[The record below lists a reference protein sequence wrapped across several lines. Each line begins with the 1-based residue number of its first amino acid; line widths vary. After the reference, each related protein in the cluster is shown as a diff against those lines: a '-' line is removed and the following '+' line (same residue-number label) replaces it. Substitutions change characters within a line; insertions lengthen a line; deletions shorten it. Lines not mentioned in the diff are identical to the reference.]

1 MEKSKSQWS
10 SKLGFVLASAG
21 AAIGLG
27 AIWKMPYVAGQSGGG
42 AFFLI
47 FILLTLLIGLP
58 MLLAEYIIGRST
70 QKEAVSAYKV
80 LAPNAPAW
88 SWIGK
93 IGVIGCFLLL
103 SFYSVVGGWI
113 FIYSGVSVVGNVI
126 DPAIDSGAF
135 FGEVTGTPWIVLA
148 GLGLFTIANVIVIAL
163 GVQNGIEKANK
174 FMMPLLFIMFFILVI
189 RAVTL
194 DGAMEG
200 IKFFLYPDF
209 SNITG
214 ESILYALGQSFFAL
228 AVGFSCLVTYSSYLK
243 KDVSLPNSAGS
254 VVGLSLFVSFL
265 AGLAIFPVVFAFDM
279 EVASGPPLLF
289 MVLPAAF
296 SQMPFGELFLALFLI
311 LFLFATL
318 TSSFSMY
325 EIIVAAVVEKWQVS
339 RGKLTV
345 VIGILVFIASIPS
358 ALTYSTLADVSIF
371 GRNIF
376 DATDFVVSNVIL
388 PLGNLLIAIFLV
400 YVMDKQLVKQ
410 ELLQGSKMGEGYF
423 KIFYFLMK
431 YIVPYVILIV
441 LGYLLLQYSI

>member
-1 MEKSKSQWS
+1 VEKSKNQWS

-42 AFFLI
+42 AFFLV

-70 QKEAVSAYKV
+70 QKEAVTAYKI

-93 IGVIGCFLLL
+93 MGIIGCFLLL

-113 FIYSGVSVVGNVI
+113 FIYSGVSIAGNVI
-126 DPAIDSGAF
+126 DPAVDPGAF
-135 FGEVTGTPWIVLA
+135 FGEITGTPWVVLI
-148 GLGLFTIANVIVIAL
+148 GLGLFTLANVVIIAL

-209 SNITG
+209 TNMTG

-254 VVGLSLFVSFL
+254 VVALSLFVSFL

-296 SQMPFGELFLALFLI
+296 SQIPFGEVFLAMFLI

-325 EIIVAAVVEKWQVS
+325 EIIVAAVVEKWQIS
-339 RGKLTV
+339 RGRLTII
-345 VIGILVFIASIPS
+345 IGVLVFIASIPS

-371 GRNIF
+371 GRSIF
-376 DATDFVVSNVIL
+376 DATDFIVSNVIL
-388 PLGNLLIAIFLV
+388 PLGNLLIAIFLG
-400 YVMDKQLVKQ
+400 YIMDKQLVKQ
-410 ELLQGSKMGEGYF
+410 ELLQGSEVKEKYF
-423 KIFYFLMK
+423 NIFYFLMR
-431 YIVPYVILIV
+431 YVVPVVIIVV
-441 LGYLLLQYSI
+441 LGYSIIQY

>member
-1 MEKSKSQWS
+1 MEKSKGQWS
-10 SKLGFVLASAG
+10 SKLGFILASTG

-47 FILLTLLIGLP
+47 FVILTLLIGLP
-58 MLLAEYIIGRST
+58 MLLSEYVIGRAA
-70 QKEAVSAYKV
+70 QKEAVTAYQI
-80 LAPNAPAW
+80 LAPHTKAW
-88 SWIGK
+88 AWIGK
-93 IGVIGCFLLL
+93 LGIIGCFLLL

-113 FIYSGVSVVGNVI
+113 FVYSGVSVVGNVI
-126 DPAIDSGAF
+126 DPATDPGAF
-135 FGEVTGTPWIVLA
+135 FGQITGTPWIALLGLA
-148 GLGLFTIANVIVIAL
+148 LFTIANVIVIAL

-174 FMMPLLFIMFFILVI
+174 FMMPLLFIMFFILVV

-243 KDVSLPNSAGS
+243 KDVSLPNAAGS
-254 VVGLSLFVSFL
+254 VVGLSIFVSFL

-296 SQMPFGELFLALFLI
+296 SQMPFGELFLALFLL

-325 EIIVAAVVEKWQVS
+325 EIIVAAIVEKWDIS
-339 RGKLTV
+339 RAKITML
-345 VIGILVFIASIPS
+345 IGFFVFIASIPS
-358 ALTYSTLADVSIF
+358 ALTYSTLGDVSIF

-376 DATDFVVSNVIL
+376 DFTDFVVSNVIL
-388 PLGNLLIAIFLV
+388 PIGNLLIALFII
-400 YVMDKQLVKQ
+400 YVMDKQLVKK
-410 ELLQGSKMGEGYF
+410 EFLQGSQVGEG
-423 KIFYFLMK
+423 FYKVYRMLMTFV
-431 YIVPYVILIV
+431 VPSVILIV
-441 LGYLLLQYSI
+441 LGYLIFQY

>member
-1 MEKSKSQWS
+1 MEKSKGQWS

-47 FILLTLLIGLP
+47 FVILTVIIGLP
-58 MLLAEYIIGRST
+58 MLLSEYIIGRGS
-70 QKEAVSAYKV
+70 QKEAVTAYKV
-80 LAPNAPAW
+80 LAPNTKAW
-88 SWIGK
+88 AWIGK
-93 IGVIGCFLLL
+93 LGIIGCFLLL

-113 FIYSGVSVVGNVI
+113 FVYSGVSIVGKVI
-126 DPAIDSGAF
+126 EPTANAGTF
-135 FGEVTGTPWIVLA
+135 FDQVTGTPWIALLGLA
-148 GLGLFTIANVIVIAL
+148 LFTIANIAVIAM

-174 FMMPLLFIMFFILVI
+174 FMMPLLFIMFFVLVI

-209 SNITG
+209 SSITG

-243 KDVSLPNSAGS
+243 KEVSLPNSAGS
-254 VVGLSLFVSFL
+254 VVGLSIFVSFL

-279 EVASGPPLLF
+279 EVTSGPPLLF

-296 SQMPFGELFLALFLI
+296 SQMPFGELFLAMFLL

-318 TSSFSMY
+318 TSAFSLY
-325 EIIVAAVVEKWQVS
+325 EIIVAAVIEKWSIS
-339 RGKLTV
+339 RAKIAA
-345 VIGILVFIASIPS
+345 VIGILMFSASMPS
-358 ALTYSTLADVSIF
+358 TRSYSTLSDVEIF
-371 GRNIF
+371 GRSIF
-376 DATDFVVSNVIL
+376 DFTDFIVSNVLL
-388 PLGNLLIAIFLV
+388 PVGNLLIAIF
-400 YVMDKQLVKQ
+400 VMHVVDKQLVKK
-410 ELLQGSKMGEGYF
+410 ELLEGSKMGEG
-423 KIFYFLMK
+423 FYKTYRLLMTFVVPTV
-431 YIVPYVILIV
+431 IVIV
-441 LGYLLLQYSI
+441 LGYLIFQY

>member
-1 MEKSKSQWS
+1 MEKSKGQWS

-47 FILLTLLIGLP
+47 FVLLTLLIGLP
-58 MLLAEYIIGRST
+58 MLLSEYVIGRAA
-70 QKEAVSAYKV
+70 QKEAVTAYKV
-80 LAPNAPAW
+80 LAPHTRVWA
-88 SWIGK
+88 WIGK
-93 IGVIGCFLLL
+93 LGIIGCFLLL

-126 DPAIDSGAF
+126 APTVDPGAF
-135 FGEVTGTPWIVLA
+135 FGQVTGTPWIALVGLA
-148 GLGLFTIANVIVIAL
+148 LFTIANVVVIAL

-254 VVGLSLFVSFL
+254 VVGLSIFVSFL

-296 SQMPFGELFLALFLI
+296 SQMPFGEIFLAMFLI

-318 TSSFSMY
+318 TSSFSLY
-325 EIIVAAVVEKWQVS
+325 EIIVAAIIEKWKVS
-339 RGKLTV
+339 RAKITLI
-345 VIGILVFIASIPS
+345 IGVLVFIASIPS
-358 ALTYSTLADVSIF
+358 TLTYSTLGDISIF
-371 GRNIF
+371 GRSIF
-376 DATDFVVSNVIL
+376 DFTDFVVSNVIL
-388 PLGNLLIAIFLV
+388 PFGNLLIAIFIMHI
-400 YVMDKQLVKQ
+400 MDKNLVKK
-410 ELLQGSKMGEGYF
+410 ELLQGSKMGEGFY
-423 KIFYFLMK
+423 KIYRFLMTFVVPTV
-431 YIVPYVILIV
+431 IVVVLFYLVI
-441 LGYLLLQYSI
+441 QY